1 MRAII
6 ILIICMHTLVIP
18 NINEEKLSYH
28 LQPKYIV
35 IKIVHSEVKNRM
47 AVLKIENLHVEVDG
61 KEILKG
67 VTTQIKEGETVALLG
82 PNGHGKSTLLNVIMG
97 HPRYKITSG
106 SILLDDVD
114 ITNYSTDERARAGLF
129 LALQNPPEV
138 PGVINSDF
146 LRAAVNSKRDEHL
159 STYKFYKLLDS
170 AVKEVKMPFD
180 LATRSLNEGFSGG
193 EKKRNEILQ
202 MILLEP
208 KIAMLDEI
216 DSGLDVD
223 AIQIVADV
231 IKKEEEKGRG
241 FLVISHYARL
251 FDLIQPTRAIVM
263 INGRIAV
270 DGGIDLIKRID
281 QSGYEFIKT
290 ELGIE
295 IEKEDMNMNSVS
307 IGSCAVR
314 EVTKK

>member
-1 MRAII
+1 MSK
-6 ILIICMHTLVIP
+6 LII
-18 NINEEKLSYH
+18 K
-28 LQPKYIV
+28 
-35 IKIVHSEVKNRM
+35 
-47 AVLKIENLHVEVDG
+47 NLHAEVDG

-67 VTTQIKEGETVALLG
+67 INLTINEGETVALLG

-97 HPRYKITSG
+97 HPKYNVTKG
-106 SILLDDVD
+106 SIFLDDKD
-114 ITNYSTDERARAGLF
+114 ILSLSTDERAKAGLF
-129 LALQNPPEV
+129 LGMQLPSEV

-146 LRAAVNSKRDEHL
+146 LRAAVNARLEKPI
-159 STYKFYKLLDS
+159 STYQFYKLLDS
-170 AVKEVKMPFD
+170 AIKEVKMPFD

-202 MILLEP
+202 LILLQP

-223 AIQIVADV
+223 AIQVVADV
-231 IKKEEEKGRG
+231 IKEEQKKGRG

-251 FDLIQPTRAIVM
+251 FDLINPTRAVVI
-263 INGRIAV
+263 INGRVVI
-270 DGGIDLIKRID
+270 DGDPETIKRID
-281 QSGYEFIKT
+281 TTGYEFIKT

-295 IEKEDMNMNSVS
+295 IEKEEQDMNKVS

-314 EVTKK
+314 ETIKKNG

>member
-1 MRAII
+1 MSK
-6 ILIICMHTLVIP
+6 LII
-18 NINEEKLSYH
+18 K
-28 LQPKYIV
+28 
-35 IKIVHSEVKNRM
+35 
-47 AVLKIENLHVEVDG
+47 NLHAEVEG

-67 VTTQIKEGETVALLG
+67 IDLVISEGETVAVLG

-97 HPRYKITSG
+97 HPKYVVTEGTIF
-106 SILLDDVD
+106 LDDQ
-114 ITNYSTDERARAGLF
+114 NLLEMSTDERARAGLF
-129 LALQNPPEV
+129 LGMQNPSEI

-146 LRAAVNSKRDEHL
+146 LRAAVNAKSETPI
-159 STYKFYKLLDS
+159 STYKFYKMLDY
-170 AVKEVKMPFD
+170 ATKDLKMPFD

-202 MILLEP
+202 LLLLKP

-231 IKKEEEKGRG
+231 IREEQKKGRG

-251 FDLIQPTRAIVM
+251 FDLIQPTRAVVIV
-263 INGRIAV
+263 NGKVVI
-270 DGGIDLIKRID
+270 DGDPNTIKRID
-281 QSGYEFIKT
+281 QTGYEFIKT

-295 IEKEDMNMNSVS
+295 IQKEDNKMNTVS
-307 IGSCAVR
+307 IGTCAVK
-314 EVTKK
+314 ESIK

>member
-1 MRAII
+1 
-6 ILIICMHTLVIP
+6 
-18 NINEEKLSYH
+18 
-28 LQPKYIV
+28 
-35 IKIVHSEVKNRM
+35 M
-47 AVLKIENLHVEVDG
+47 ATLKIENLHVHVDG

-67 VTTQIKEGETVALLG
+67 VNLTISEGETVAVLG

-97 HPRYKITSG
+97 HPRYVISEGKIYF
-106 SILLDDVD
+106 DDKEIND
-114 ITNYSTDERARAGLF
+114 LTTDERAKLGLF

-146 LRAAVNSKRDEHL
+146 LRAAVNSRREDHL

-170 AVKEVKMPFD
+170 AIKEVKMPFD

-231 IKKEEEKGRG
+231 IKKEKEKGRG

-251 FDLIQPTRAIVM
+251 FDLIQPTRAIVI
-263 INGRIAV
+263 INGRVAL
-270 DGGIDLIKRID
+270 DGGPDIIKRID
-281 QSGYEFIKT
+281 QTGYEFIKL
-290 ELGIE
+290 EYGIE
-295 IEKEDMNMNSVS
+295 IEKEEAKMNDVS

-314 EVTKK
+314 ETIKNK